1 MKTIT
6 YPNAALDLALQGKP
20 AAWQRRLMLRP
31 LRAGNYSL
39 LAWPAG
45 QPQLRVLQR
54 ADLAFEG
61 GNSAPQ
67 AVLLTIP
74 QGQRGSED
82 WQWRLVRWDG
92 GLNDAFN
99 TADNEN
105 PSSRPEPALLQG
117 SALAASYK
125 KARGPAGEWLLQ
137 PAREFTGQAS
147 PLHKS
152 PLNSALL
159 FELTATLEGRFAVA
173 DDHDHIPHRLALW
186 SCNQPYITG
195 EDGKAA
201 LNDDMTGL
209 LEWASTRLEAFKPH
223 VIWALGDTAYADGT
237 DATNFVDQA
246 YNHPNAIA
254 QPQGAEELRAA
265 YRRMYQHHWS
275 FAPLQALMRN
285 LAHLCVWDDHEIRD
299 GWGSENEDLASTNP
313 GIFAAAQL
321 VAGEYILNSGPRVRP
336 PAPLGQKQ
344 PDAHQS
350 YIAGEVAAFIFDG
363 RSSRRYSDPDGRVLS
378 DEQFADFAGFC
389 DEVAENRQVRYLV
402 MGCGVPFINLKDF
415 VETLGSAAPKAL
427 TDLMTGIRD
436 DIRDSWHSKGN
447 REALKALIA
456 VLRRLHLRRPALD
469 IVNLSGDIHVANA
482 FSFQPPGFGKC
493 LYQFTSS
500 ALTNREHPPGLLAAL
515 IDVGRTSTSSTLGFV
530 TRIWE
535 SLSDPNLMTVEPR
548 HGSLQICLRV
558 FDLGL
563 PPAERAHGSAK
574 DLVFDVGNETLGLR
588 RLLGV

>member
-1 MKTIT
+1 MKAIT

-39 LAWPAG
+39 LAWPEG

-54 ADLAFEG
+54 ADLAFQG
-61 GNSAPQ
+61 GDTAPQ
-67 AVLLTIP
+67 AVLLTVP
-74 QGQRGSED
+74 RGQRGSED
-82 WQWRLVRWDG
+82 WHWRLVRWDD
-92 GLNDAFN
+92 GLHDAFN
-99 TADNEN
+99 TADSAS
-105 PSSRPEPALLQG
+105 PSPTPEPPLLQG
-117 SALAASYK
+117 SALASK
-125 KARGPAGEWLLQ
+125 NSGARGPAGEWLLQ
-137 PAREFTGQAS
+137 PAREFIGEACQ
-147 PLHKS
+147 LQKS
-152 PLNSALL
+152 PPNSALL
-159 FELTATLEGRFAVA
+159 FELPATLEGRFAVA
-173 DDHDHIPHRLALW
+173 DDHNHSPHRLALW
-186 SCNQPYITG
+186 SCHQPYITG
-195 EDGKAA
+195 DDGKAA
-201 LNDDMTGL
+201 LNEDMPGL
-209 LEWASTRLEAFKPH
+209 LEWAGARLQAFNPH
-223 VIWALGDTAYADGT
+223 VIWGLGDTAYADGT

-254 QPQGAEELRAA
+254 QPQGNAELRTA
-265 YRRMYQHHWS
+265 YRRMYCHHWS

-285 LAHLCVWDDHEIRD
+285 HPHLCVWDDHEIRD
-299 GWGSENEDLASTNP
+299 GWGSENEDLAGTNP
-313 GIFAAAQL
+313 GIFAAAQQ
-321 VAGEYILNSGPRVRP
+321 VAGEYILNSGPRVRA
-336 PAPLGQKQ
+336 PAPVGQKQ

-363 RSSRRYSDPDGRVLS
+363 RSSRRYSDPNGRVLS
-378 DEQFADFAGFC
+378 DQQFADFASFC
-389 DEVAENRQVRYLV
+389 DEVSEIRQVRYLV

-447 REALKALIA
+447 REALKALIG
-456 VLRRLHLRRPALD
+456 VLRRLHWRRPELD

-500 ALTNREHPPGLLAAL
+500 ALTNRDHPPGLLAAL
-515 IDVGRTSTSSTLGFV
+515 IDVSRISTSSTLGFV

-548 HGSLQICLRV
+548 HGSLQICVRV
-558 FDLGL
+558 FDLDL
-563 PPAERAHGSAK
+563 PPAEREHGSAK
-574 DLVFDVGNETLGLR
+574 DLVFDVGNETFGLR